1 MAKAAAPV
9 SSIAAAAGAA
19 DTGLFMIMRP
29 GLFKTKPGRALSNL
43 ALLGGW
49 TALAARSRS
58 EGRRSSAVTV
68 GLAASLFA
76 ANATMLAAHL
86 AHRIA
91 KPRVF
96 LGPALSVIALA
107 DVLRRH

>member
-1 MAKAAAPV
+1 MTNAAASV

-19 DTGLFMIMRP
+19 DTGLFVVRRA
-29 GLFKTKPGRALSNL
+29 GLFKTNPGRALSNL

-58 EGRRSSAVTV
+58 EGRHSSAVTV
-68 GLAASLFA
+68 ALAASLFA

-86 AHRIA
+86 AHGIA

-107 DVLRRH
+107 GVLRRH